1 MDVSIIIVNYNTK
14 NLTLQCIDSIYE
26 KTNDV
31 SFEIIVVDNNST
43 DGSQELLSHDKRI
56 VFVEAGENLGFG
68 KANNLGLR
76 QAQGKYIFFL
86 NSDTLLLNNAV
97 KEFFI
102 FAESQTENIGAIGCL
117 LTDKLGRVIHSFS
130 EFPSINWVFKSVV
143 VAHFFQLFFKK
154 KYQLYDKAD
163 SDITLPVFQ
172 VDYVTGADLFVRRTV
187 IDKYGAFDPD
197 FFMYYEESEMQYRW
211 SKNGY
216 LSYIIKAPQIIHFEG
231 GSQKKN
237 TDFNVD
243 KFIRS
248 FNSEKSYFKKTKSRY
263 CYLLYRMSAL
273 IYIFVFI
280 KNKLS
285 FKNMCIAV
293 NVLFS

>member
-14 NLTLQCIDSIYE
+14 NLTLQCLDSIYE
-26 KTNDV
+26 KTKDV

-102 FAESQTENIGAIGCL
+102 FAESQTKNIGAIGCL

-130 EFPSINWVFKSVV
+130 EFPSINWVFKSVI

-263 CYLLYRMSAL
+263 CYLLYRVSAL

-293 NVLFS
+293 NVLFR

>member
-14 NLTLQCIDSIYE
+14 NLTLQCLDSIYE
-26 KTNDV
+26 KTKDV

-102 FAESQTENIGAIGCL
+102 FAESQTKNIGAIGCL

-216 LSYIIKAPQIIHFEG
+216 LSYIIKTPQIIHFEG
-231 GSQKKN
+231 ASQKKN

-263 CYLLYRMSAL
+263 CYLLYRVSAL

-293 NVLFS
+293 NVLFR

>member
-14 NLTLQCIDSIYE
+14 NLTLQCLDSIYE
-26 KTNDV
+26 KTKDV

-102 FAESQTENIGAIGCL
+102 FAESQTKNIGAIGCL

-263 CYLLYRMSAL
+263 CYLLYRVSAL

-293 NVLFS
+293 NVLFR

>member
-31 SFEIIVVDNNST
+31 SFEIIVVDNKST

-102 FAESQTENIGAIGCL
+102 FAESQTKNIGAIGCL

-216 LSYIIKAPQIIHFEG
+216 LSYIIKTPQIIHFEG

-248 FNSEKSYFKKTKSRY
+248 FNSEKSYFKKTKSRC
-263 CYLLYRMSAL
+263 CYFLYRLSAL

-293 NVLFS
+293 NVLFR

>member
-14 NLTLQCIDSIYE
+14 NLTLQCLDSIYE
-26 KTNDV
+26 KTKDV

-102 FAESQTENIGAIGCL
+102 FAESQTKNIGAIGCL

-243 KFIRS
+243 KFIRT

-263 CYLLYRMSAL
+263 CYLLYRVSAL

-293 NVLFS
+293 NVLFR

>member
-14 NLTLQCIDSIYE
+14 QLTCQCIDSIYE
-26 KTNDV
+26 KTNGV

-263 CYLLYRMSAL
+263 CYLLYRVSAF

-293 NVLFS
+293 NVLFR

>member
-43 DGSQELLSHDKRI
+43 DGSQESLSHDKRI

-86 NSDTLLLNNAV
+86 NSDTLLINNAV

-130 EFPSINWVFKSVV
+130 EFPSISWVFKSVV
-143 VAHFFQLFFKK
+143 VAHVFQLFFKK
-154 KYQLYDKAD
+154 KYQLYDKTY

-248 FNSEKSYFKKTKSRY
+248 FNSEKSYFKKTKSRN
-263 CYLLYRMSAL
+263 CYLLYRVSAL

-293 NVLFS
+293 NVLFR

>member
-1 MDVSIIIVNYNTK
+1 M
-14 NLTLQCIDSIYE
+14 
-26 KTNDV
+26 
-31 SFEIIVVDNNST
+31 
-43 DGSQELLSHDKRI
+43 
-56 VFVEAGENLGFG
+56 FVEAGENLGFG

-102 FAESQTENIGAIGCL
+102 FAESQTKNIGAIGCL

-216 LSYIIKAPQIIHFEG
+216 LSYIIKTPQIIHFEG

-248 FNSEKSYFKKTKSRY
+248 FNSEKSYFKKTKSRC
-263 CYLLYRMSAL
+263 CYFLYRLSAL

-293 NVLFS
+293 NVLFR

>member
-263 CYLLYRMSAL
+263 CYLLYRVSTL

-293 NVLFS
+293 NVLFR

>member
-263 CYLLYRMSAL
+263 CYLLYRVSAL

-285 FKNMCIAV
+285 FKNMCLAV
-293 NVLFS
+293 NVLFR